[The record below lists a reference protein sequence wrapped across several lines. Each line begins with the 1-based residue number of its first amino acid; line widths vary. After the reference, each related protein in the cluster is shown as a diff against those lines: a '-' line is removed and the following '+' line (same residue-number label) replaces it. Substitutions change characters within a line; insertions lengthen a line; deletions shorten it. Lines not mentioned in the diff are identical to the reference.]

1 MKQGSTAC
9 VSLLRIVYKHMKSS
23 KALLFVHRS
32 MLDYFTKQHNVAGTD
47 KESLTPT
54 RFFLPEKK
62 ENLYL
67 TDV

>member
-23 KALLFVHRS
+23 KSLLFVHRS
-32 MLDYFTKQHNVAGTD
+32 MLDYYTKKHNVAATD

-54 RFFLPEKK
+54 RFLPEKK
-62 ENLYL
+62 ENLYP

>member
-54 RFFLPEKK
+54 RFFYQKRKK
-62 ENLYL
+62 IF
-67 TDV
+67 T